1 MDIIYQKHKSSGWG
15 FLFLLKV
22 RIMHESSVSVLETA
36 YLHITEESSFFPHC
50 FLQLTCMLNLL
61 SGEISQNFTD
71 YPSDMLLY
79 LRWFGVSKH
88 FLALTLKCIT
98 NVKNNYWFYL
108 SFFSK
113 NSSKN
118 VNKGNC
124 RSYFSALGAAD
135 FSVASKILN
144 KGSQLF
150 REATVCLVSDV
161 FFYMYMSKGNKC
173 MNYTLTLI
181 RLHACTVF

>member
-1 MDIIYQKHKSSGWG
+1 
-15 FLFLLKV
+15 
-22 RIMHESSVSVLETA
+22 
-36 YLHITEESSFFPHC
+36 
-50 FLQLTCMLNLL
+50 MLNLL
-61 SGEISQNFTD
+61 SEEISQNFTD

-79 LRWFGVSKH
+79 LRWLGVSKH
-88 FLALTLKCIT
+88 FLALTLKCVT
-98 NVKNNYWFYL
+98 NVKKNYWFYL

-118 VNKGNC
+118 VNKGKC

-161 FFYMYMSKGNKC
+161 FFC
-173 MNYTLTLI
+173 LFF
-181 RLHACTVF
+181 LHVYV